1 MKSLPELAAEAVQ
14 FFRGEAGFH
23 RLFCEMKKKYESLGR
38 IGGTISLASF
48 TKEEK
53 EAIAV
58 FFGKEMTRVSL
69 QAFAKQLDKTR
80 FAGVSLEELL
90 VHYFG
95 EPLVANKERREAEQQ
110 EKAAFFQRLI
120 AACPSGAEWLTAAL
134 EHPNKYRLLHQAY
147 AQQREELYASLCMVC
162 EAIRQLPEKG
172 TYERLPL
179 FAQKVT
185 GDPHAFDLHTFQGK
199 LLLSALEF
207 YSRKK
212 YQLSSVEEV
221 NELLQSFGILREDI
235 LNFVTC
241 AGILA
246 ETKEGIHP
254 VFSAACETN
263 MALNV
268 PLREIVGLKRA
279 YPSKGT
285 IVFVVENAG
294 VFSELLDEAMPI
306 VSTNGQLNLATM
318 LLLDSLVESGARL
331 YYSGDF
337 DPEGL
342 KMADRLA
349 GRYGENLSLWH
360 FTREDYFTSMPSVP
374 LSEERLAKLQSIS
387 SSELQPVKQEIER
400 CKKAG
405 YQEAILL
412 MLREDIEKEKTNL
425 KMKIDID
432 IHDTKNALPSEE

>member
-1 MKSLPELAAEAVQ
+1 MTRSPELAAEAAR
-14 FFRGEAGFH
+14 FFRNEAGFH

-38 IGGTISLASF
+38 VGGTISFANF

-53 EAIAV
+53 EAIAA

-90 VHYFG
+90 AHYFG

-120 AACPSGAEWLTAAL
+120 AAYPNGAEWLAAAL
-134 EHPNKYRLLHQAY
+134 ENPNEYRLLHQAY
-147 AQQREELYASLCMVC
+147 AQQREELYASLCAVC
-162 EAIRQLPEKG
+162 EALRQLPENG
-172 TYERLPL
+172 MYERLPL

-199 LLLSALEF
+199 LLLSALEY

-246 ETKEGIHP
+246 ETEDGIHP

-263 MALNV
+263 TALNV
-268 PLREIVGLKRA
+268 PLREVVALTRA
-279 YPSKGT
+279 YPVKGNA
-285 IVFVVENAG
+285 VFVVENAG
-294 VFSELLDEAMPI
+294 VFSELLSEAMPL

-318 LLLDSLVESGARL
+318 LLLDLLVESGARL

-342 KMADRLA
+342 KMADRLVE
-349 GRYGENLSLWH
+349 RYDEKLSLWRM
-360 FTREDYFTSMPSVP
+360 TSEDYLASKPTVLMPA
-374 LSEERLAKLQSIS
+374 ERLAKLQSVS
-387 SSELQPVKQEIER
+387 SKVLQPVKMEMEQL
-400 CKKAG
+400 KKAG
-405 YQEAILL
+405 YQEAILP
-412 MLREDIEKEKTNL
+412 MLRKDIEREKKEL
-425 KMKIDID
+425 
-432 IHDTKNALPSEE
+432 S